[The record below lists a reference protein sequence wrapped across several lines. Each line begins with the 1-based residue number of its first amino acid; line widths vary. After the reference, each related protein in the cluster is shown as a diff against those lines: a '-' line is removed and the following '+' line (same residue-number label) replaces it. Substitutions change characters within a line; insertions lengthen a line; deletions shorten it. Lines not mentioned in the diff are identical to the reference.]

1 MGKKVSLSCKLQC
14 SALLNCAHSGHCTQL
29 RQQQL
34 TKYNQLQLSTLS
46 VFIKWS
52 GLHWKPKVKIN
63 LALVSTEQKNC
74 WVCCCW
80 QAHTD
85 SEQIVTS
92 ERVVNNCSCL
102 RVRKDLDLI
111 TPIQSLF
118 VTIPLQKPVCHAMD
132 HASLQGLIFL
142 CYSGIQG
149 SEGIISSSFSQ
160 AKLPWPARIISLRVS
175 QVNRLYRPRQTG
187 SNPWR
192 NATLNGRAEKECVKH
207 HGGCQDY
214 LHCLLEVDCFS

>member
-1 MGKKVSLSCKLQC
+1 MIRV
-14 SALLNCAHSGHCTQL
+14 ALE
-29 RQQQL
+29 
-34 TKYNQLQLSTLS
+34 
-46 VFIKWS
+46 
-52 GLHWKPKVKIN
+52 PKVKIN

-74 WVCCCW
+74 RACCCW
-80 QAHTD
+80 QALTD
-85 SEQIVTS
+85 SEEIATS
-92 ERVVNNCSCL
+92 ERVIKNCSCL

-132 HASLQGLIFL
+132 HASFQGCIFP
-142 CYSGIQG
+142 CCSGSQG

-160 AKLPWPARIISLRVS
+160 AKLPWPVRMISLRVS
-175 QVNRLYRPRQTG
+175 QVGRLYKPRQTG

-192 NATLNGRAEKECVKH
+192 NASLNERPEKECAKH
-207 HGGCQDY
+207 HGGCQDN

>member
-1 MGKKVSLSCKLQC
+1 MR
-14 SALLNCAHSGHCTQL
+14 NRAHSGHCTQL
-29 RQQQL
+29 REQQS

-46 VFIKWS
+46 VFIIWS
-52 GLHWKPKVKIN
+52 VVHWKPKVKIN

-74 WVCCCW
+74 WACGCW

-85 SEQIVTS
+85 SEEIARY
-92 ERVVNNCSCL
+92 ERVRKNCSCL

-118 VTIPLQKPVCHAMD
+118 VIIPLQKPVCHAMD

-142 CYSGIQG
+142 CCSGSQG

-160 AKLPWPARIISLRVS
+160 AKLPWPARMISLS
-175 QVNRLYRPRQTG
+175 QVDRSTGLDRQVVI
-187 SNPWR
+187 P
-192 NATLNGRAEKECVKH
+192 
-207 HGGCQDY
+207 GGM
-214 LHCLLEVDCFS
+214 HV